1 MLKMELGKKSQVR
14 VTKQQRPSSK
24 EVVDDVDQMYF
35 SYYRYC
41 TVGLGHSEPPSLVI
55 KVGIEVA

>member
-1 MLKMELGKKSQVR
+1 M
-14 VTKQQRPSSK
+14 TKQQRPSSK

-41 TVGLGHSEPPSLVI
+41 TVGSGHSEPPSLVI

>member
-35 SYYRYC
+35 RYC
-41 TVGLGHSEPPSLVI
+41 TVGSGHSEPPSLVI

>member
-1 MLKMELGKKSQVR
+1 MELGEKSQVR

-35 SYYRYC
+35 IYYRYC
-41 TVGLGHSEPPSLVI
+41 IVGSGQSEPPSLVI